1 MIKIILWANQDNIP
15 IIYPRGHPDL
25 TLYREW
31 GGSSNS
37 VTVTGWDVCGVILG
51 SFVLWNLNECSW
63 LYSSLTCFIS
73 AFTGKV
79 ISINETGRPDNPYVT
94 ARVQV
99 TRLIKED
106 ESRSLSLKVM
116 QFYGGNRRCPTR
128 GTYAC
133 YREGGEFG
141 FFGHDNMVQGLT
153 ISFSLTLPDEQ
164 FLLDIVET
172 LWRTKYKVT
181 PEVQFSLK
189 DPFSIMVRFDL
200 IGRCDYFGLGLKTF
214 NCKAV

>member
-1 MIKIILWANQDNIP
+1 M
-15 IIYPRGHPDL
+15 
-25 TLYREW
+25 
-31 GGSSNS
+31 
-37 VTVTGWDVCGVILG
+37 
-51 SFVLWNLNECSW
+51 
-63 LYSSLTCFIS
+63 
-73 AFTGKV
+73 
-79 ISINETGRPDNPYVT
+79 
-94 ARVQV
+94 

-200 IGRCDYFGLGLKTF
+200 IGRCDDFGLGLKTF